1 LQSFYID
8 VWLCDRVGQIGE
20 SGVLSDAKGVERVV
34 VIWGSK
40 VVAPKLSMSIKDRAV
55 LASMSKFRIVLAT
68 CRAFMGIDKLSS
80 LVTSLLNHASLLQGD
95 FI

>member
-1 LQSFYID
+1 
-8 VWLCDRVGQIGE
+8 
-20 SGVLSDAKGVERVV
+20 
-34 VIWGSK
+34 

-80 LVTSLLNHASLLQGD
+80 LVTSLLNRASLLQGD